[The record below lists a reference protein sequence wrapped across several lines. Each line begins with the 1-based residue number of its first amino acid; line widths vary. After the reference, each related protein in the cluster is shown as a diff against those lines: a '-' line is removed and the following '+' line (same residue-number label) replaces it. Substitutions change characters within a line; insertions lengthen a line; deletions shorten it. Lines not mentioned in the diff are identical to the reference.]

1 MEVDINDPHSQ
12 RDCSI
17 FLPDECRVPI
27 FDDVGEILRYNRF
40 HVKFYV
46 RQIKGEN
53 QENV

>member
-1 MEVDINDPHSQ
+1 MTRTVNRVAPY
-12 RDCSI
+12 